1 MIVED
6 QRAIGATG
14 SLPENDRIAARG
26 EKFDLEPTGLQH
38 VRDKLR
44 TFSHTDILS
53 SDAGLRTK
61 CDQFIN
67 MAIGVSSCFGVKFI

>member
-6 QRAIGATG
+6 QRSIGATA
-14 SLPENDRIAARG
+14 SLPENDGIAACG
-26 EKFDLEPTGLQH
+26 ENLDIEPTGSKH
-38 VRDKLR
+38 VGDKLR

-67 MAIGVSSCFGVKFI
+67 MAIGVPSCLGVKFF